1 MENCKIFLFTSQWKA
16 PIRKISMIRKMAIL
30 DAKLQEKPNKATRPT
45 AKGELNLTLNKAY
58 KSPSEE
64 RQKVEVGRHDSV
76 NIEKDSIVMLSN

>member
-64 RQKVEVGRHDSV
+64 QR
-76 NIEKDSIVMLSN
+76 NIEVWCLDYANIGKR